1 MYNGKNHPEWIS
13 KNFLVK
19 FTDITAKKS
28 FTRRYFKLQPKV
40 LMTKISFPVYN
51 LILFQYY

>member
-28 FTRRYFKLQPKV
+28 ITCRYFKLQPKV

>member
-1 MYNGKNHPEWIS
+1 MVKIIHMNLKF
-13 KNFLVK
+13 FLVK

-28 FTRRYFKLQPKV
+28 ITRRYFKLQLKV